1 MRYCSNCVL
10 PETMDTL
17 TFDKNGV
24 CSVCNQIKYKK
35 EKIDWNQREKDFK
48 KLIEEYR
55 GKGQYDCIIPFSGGK
70 DSTFQAY
77 TLVRK
82 YNLKPLIV
90 SFDHGFY
97 RTHHLQNVDKVIRKL
112 GVDYLKFRPSWYV
125 VKKLMLESLKRKG
138 DFCWHC
144 HTGIY
149 AYPMQIAV
157 KYNIP
162 LIIWGESLAEYQSWY
177 NYATQ
182 EEVDEE
188 RFNKCMNLG
197 ITAQDMIGML
207 NDPKITMR
215 EMEPFAYP
223 SLKELKRIKYKS
235 ICLGSYMPWDT
246 WTQSKLIQKELEWEP
261 DLVEGVPPAYN
272 IDKTECILVGVRD
285 YLKFIKRGFGR
296 TAHLT
301 SIDIRNKRL
310 TREKAIE
317 LVNKYDG
324 KRPSA
329 LDVFLKMLDITE
341 DEFNEIVAKHVF
353 SPYEHNFSKTE
364 KGKELYD
371 IKEWIKKDY

>member
-1 MRYCSNCVL
+1 
-10 PETMDTL
+10 
-17 TFDKNGV
+17 
-24 CSVCNQIKYKK
+24 
-35 EKIDWNQREKDFK
+35 
-48 KLIEEYR
+48 
-55 GKGQYDCIIPFSGGK
+55 
-70 DSTFQAY
+70 
-77 TLVRK
+77 
-82 YNLKPLIV
+82 
-90 SFDHGFY
+90 
-97 RTHHLQNVDKVIRKL
+97 
-112 GVDYLKFRPSWYV
+112 
-125 VKKLMLESLKRKG
+125 MLESLKRKG

-341 DEFNEIVAKHVF
+341 DEFNEIVAKHVI
-353 SPYEHNFSKTE
+353 SPYEHNFSKIE